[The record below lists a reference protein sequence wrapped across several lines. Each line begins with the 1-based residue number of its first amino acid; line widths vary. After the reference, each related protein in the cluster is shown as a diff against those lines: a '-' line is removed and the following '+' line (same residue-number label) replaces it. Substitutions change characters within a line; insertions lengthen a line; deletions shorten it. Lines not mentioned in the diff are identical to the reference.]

1 MLPRSRPLPFH
12 WRPAHLLAEHPIHK
26 GLWYGQLGYERGRG
40 DPGEGLLGEG
50 GADVEVQLEE
60 RTATQVVWCM
70 VRTGLARVSL
80 GRLFPRT

>member
-1 MLPRSRPLPFH
+1 MLPRSRPLPFP

-26 GLWYGQLGYERGRG
+26 GLWYGQLGYERGWG

-50 GADVEVQLEE
+50 GADVEVELEE
-60 RTATQVVWCM
+60 VVWCM